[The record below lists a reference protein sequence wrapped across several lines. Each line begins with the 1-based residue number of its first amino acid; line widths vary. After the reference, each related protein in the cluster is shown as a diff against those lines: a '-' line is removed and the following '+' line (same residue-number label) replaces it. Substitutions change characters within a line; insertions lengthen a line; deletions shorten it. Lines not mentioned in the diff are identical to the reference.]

1 MFKKWFKKS
10 ANEQVIKAPLRGR
23 VVALSE
29 VPDPVFAEKMMGD
42 GVAIQPEE
50 GTLYSPVEGEVVQL
64 FPTHH
69 AIGLQTADGLELL
82 LHIGLETV
90 SMEGEGFSAH
100 VKVGDKVKNGDPLID
115 FSLDL
120 VKEKAK
126 STITPIVITNMDK
139 VDKLEPHYS
148 DAVQTGDTILTVSV
162 KE

>member
-10 ANEQVIKAPLRGR
+10 TDEQVIKAPLRGR
-23 VVALSE
+23 VVALTE

-64 FPTHH
+64 FPTYH
-69 AIGLQTADGLELL
+69 AIGLRTADGVELL

-100 VKVGDKVKNGDPLID
+100 VKVGDKVKAGDPLID

-120 VKEKAK
+120 VQEKAK
-126 STITPIVITNMDK
+126 STITPIVVTNMDK
-139 VDKLEPHYS
+139 VDKLEHHFS
-148 DAVQTGDTILTVSV
+148 DAVQTGDTILTVTV
-162 KE
+162 K